1 MFDITGSGSRMCD
14 GVSRRGFLR
23 VGGLAFG
30 GLSLA
35 GWAQA
40 QAATGEGGT
49 TAGGERPQKA
59 VIQVWLAGGPSHIDM
74 YDLKPTAPAEY
85 RGEFRP
91 ITTNVPGTM
100 ISEHLPHQAK
110 VADRFSILRSVY
122 HTNAGHG
129 MGSQWMLTGWQP
141 TIEVNNNIF
150 PACGSVVSTMRGAN
164 DKDLPAYVNLPRSLG
179 LGKAAYLGASHNP
192 FSPEDDP
199 NRDGF
204 TVRNLKLPGRVST
217 DRLASRRSLLAGVDN
232 LRRDVDAAGDL
243 SELDKFYAQGLEM
256 VTNDKTLKAFD
267 IAGEDPALRE
277 RYGRNDLGQS
287 CLLARR
293 LVESGVS
300 YVTIQAGGGWD
311 THGDN
316 FKALKD
322 NLLPKYDQAVAAL
335 VADLADRGLMD
346 DVLVMTFGEF
356 GRTPRIN
363 PGAGRDHWPGAMS
376 VFMAGGGL
384 KMGQVIGETD
394 SKAEAPINR
403 PLTPGDVLSTM
414 YHTVNVDY
422 RHVFYDQAQRPM
434 PVLNEGRPIGE
445 LL

>member
-1 MFDITGSGSRMCD
+1 MFDITGSGTRMCD

-35 GWAQA
+35 GWAQTRA
-40 QAATGEGGT
+40 AGVAATA
-49 TAGGERPQKA
+49 AGDRPKKA

-91 ITTNVPGTM
+91 IPTNVPGIM
-100 ISEHLPHQAK
+100 VSEHLPYQAK
-110 VADRFSILRSVY
+110 VADKFSILRSVY

-150 PACGSVVSTMRGAN
+150 PACGSVVSTLRGAN

-204 TVRNLKLPGRVST
+204 AVRNLKLPGRVST
-217 DRLASRRSLLAGVDN
+217 DRLASRRSLLEGVDN

-256 VTNDKTLKAFD
+256 VTNDKTLRAFD
-267 IAGEDPALRE
+267 IAAEDAALRE

-335 VADLADRGLMD
+335 VEDLADRGLMD

-394 SKAEAPINR
+394 SKAEAPNSR

-414 YHTVNVDY
+414 YHTVDVDY

-434 PVLNEGRPIGE
+434 PVLNEGRPIEE

>member
-1 MFDITGSGSRMCD
+1 MLQWDLTGGQTCD

-23 VGGLAFG
+23 VGALALG

-35 GWAQA
+35 NWAQQKSLGA
-40 QAATGEGGT
+40 EGQ
-49 TAGGERPQKA
+49 RPKKA

-74 YDLKPTAPAEY
+74 YDLKPGAPLEY

-91 ITTNVPGTM
+91 IPTNVSGIE
-100 ISEHLPHQAK
+100 ISEHLPKQARVMDK
-110 VADRFSILRSVY
+110 LAIVRSAF

-141 TIEVNNNIF
+141 TIEVNNNIY
-150 PACGSVVSTMRGAN
+150 PACGSVVSKLKGAN
-164 DKDLPAYVNLPRSLG
+164 SDGLPAYVNLPNNLG

-192 FSPEDDP
+192 FAPQDDP

-204 TVRNLKLPGRVST
+204 QVRNLKLNGRMDAT
-217 DRLASRRSLLAGVDN
+217 RLDNRRSLLTKVDSIRRDLDTAGEMAELDRFYREGLDMVVSEQALRAFDMSKEDPN
-232 LRRDVDAAGDL
+232 LRD
-243 SELDKFYAQGLEM
+243 
-256 VTNDKTLKAFD
+256 
-267 IAGEDPALRE
+267 

-316 FKALKD
+316 FNQLKT
-322 NLLPKYDQAVAAL
+322 NLLPKYDAAVAAL
-335 VADLADRGLMD
+335 VQDLADRGLAN
-346 DVLVMTFGEF
+346 DVLVMAFGEF

-363 PGAGRDHWPGAMS
+363 GGAGRDHWPGAMS
-376 VFMAGGGL
+376 VLFAGGGL
-384 KMGQVIGETD
+384 KMGQTIGETD
-394 SKAEAPINR
+394 TKAEYPISK
-403 PLTPGDVLSTM
+403 PYSPGCVLSTM
-414 YHTVNVDY
+414 YHAIGVDY
-422 RHVFYDQAQRPM
+422 RHVFFDQARRPL
-434 PVLNEGRPIGE
+434 PVLNEGRPIAE
-445 LL
+445 LV